1 MPCNQILSDDL
12 MMDRRKESPIKQ
24 KNELETTFYH
34 FSVSPALLNS
44 LETEQETSADR
55 CLTAD
60 LHVSSMTLNN
70 TILAHGADVKKPHFM
85 TKKVKSTASF
95 HD

>member
-24 KNELETTFYH
+24 KNE
-34 FSVSPALLNS
+34 

-85 TKKVKSTASF
+85 IKKVKSTTSF